1 MRTAVLVLALLGG
14 LIGVAN
20 AIWALVAVGGEPA
33 YAGRVLFGWAALLL
47 ALLAGAAGFLA
58 RTRPGLAGLISVVAG
73 VLGFVAINLY
83 YINTF
88 YVLALLFWLAAG
100 VVGLIAALSRRPS
113 TVR

>member
-14 LIGVAN
+14 LVGVAN
-20 AIWALVAVGGEPA
+20 AIWALVAVGGETA
-33 YAGRVLFGWAALLL
+33 YAGRILFGWAALIL

-58 RTRPGLAGLISVVAG
+58 RTRPGVAGLVILVAG

-88 YVLALLFWLAAG
+88 YALALLLWLAAG
-100 VVGLIAALSRRPS
+100 VLGLVAALRDM
-113 TVR
+113 